1 MKNIILNFNDPNS
14 LNISFSGYKGANIA
28 KLYQFGFN
36 TPLGIIISSKAY
48 QLFLEQAHWLEK
60 DITKL
65 NLKNENILSQQTHF
79 IQEKLRQLPVPEIII
94 EEIKRSSIILSNKI
108 AIRPSFIL
116 ENIEQDNTHSLHKTY
131 LNIKSNNIS
140 NYIKEI
146 WVSLWDKD
154 IILQRYKRGISLHKD
169 SVAIIIQNMIQA
181 EKSGIL
187 FTIDSTNGDFDSSI
201 IESNYGINLKGNII
215 NENFEFDTYLVD
227 KNNHKI
233 QNNIIRKKEKRIK
246 SVIEGISLFENDNKE
261 KLESTLSEKE
271 IKKLLKVGSKIEKEY
286 LLPVKIQWSYFAFD
300 FYILD
305 VTPITNIIPQWVRDT
320 ERFPNPVTPL
330 YWEFIEK
337 DLHESLNFSLELMGK
352 PKFAGQWFKQFDSYI
367 YSNQNAIKL
376 YSHNDLLN
384 VNNILDLKNK
394 LPNLIDKSKWINEL
408 PAKWF
413 ANLDDYLMK
422 IGEISNIDLS
432 NKNIP
437 QLWLHI
443 LEINAISSNYFLP
456 NMAISTTQ
464 KFLYNTLIKVLSLL
478 VPENKVYNIFND
490 LIGFTETKSSLIN
503 QKLYNIAI
511 YMQKNKSFFDQFNNG
526 KHFLSFNP
534 VKEEEIL
541 IYSNFMQQFNNILIH
556 HGHKKIDFD
565 PYIPTWSESP
575 DLVYDILK
583 DMYNSSLS
591 DPKLE
596 MEHIRKKSAI
606 ALFKIQCAIPE
617 NYLYLFSELV
627 RLTQLY
633 TLLVDIEN
641 YETTRL
647 TLPLRAALRS
657 VGLQLVSYNI
667 INEPMDI
674 FFANKSELE
683 DCIYNG
689 NDEKWLTLKDNII
702 SNKLLYLQSNK

>member
-65 NLKNENILSQQTHF
+65 NFKNENILSQQTHF

-94 EEIKRSSIILSNKI
+94 EEIKKSSIILSNKI

-154 IILQRYKRGISLHKD
+154 IILQRYKKGISLHKD

-233 QNNIIRKKEKRIK
+233 QNSIIRKKEKRIK

-271 IKKLLKVGSKIEKEY
+271 IKKLLKIGSKIEKEY

-437 QLWLHI
+437 QLWNHI
-443 LEINAISSNYFLP
+443 LEINSISSNYFLP
-456 NMAISTTQ
+456 NIAISTTQ

-478 VPENKVYNIFND
+478 VPENKVHTIFND

-511 YMQKNKSFFDQFNNG
+511 YMQKNRSFFNQFNNG

-702 SNKLLYLQSNK
+702 SNKLLYLQSNN